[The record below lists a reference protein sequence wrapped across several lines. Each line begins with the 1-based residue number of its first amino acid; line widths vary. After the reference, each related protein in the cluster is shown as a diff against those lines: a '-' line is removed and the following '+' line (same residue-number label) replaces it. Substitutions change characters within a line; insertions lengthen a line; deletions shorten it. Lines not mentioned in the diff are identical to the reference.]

1 MNEPVIEKDL
11 NDLFMNTSR
20 TVVYTSLLLQGGS
33 EKNQD
38 NELEGHMLV

>member
-11 NDLFMNTSR
+11 NVFMNTSR
-20 TVVYTSLLLQGGS
+20 TVVYSSLLLRGGS